1 MSEPSVAVQPF
12 YQRDRCT
19 LYQGD
24 CLEILPLFP
33 ANSVDLIFAD
43 PPYNLSNNGFTCHG
57 GRAVSVNKGDWDRS
71 NGIEQDFEFHRAWIQ
86 ECRRILKP
94 NGTIWISGT
103 YHNIYA
109 CGFALQCLDFHVL
122 NEICWYKPNASPNL
136 SCRFFTASH
145 ETLIWARKS
154 KKGKHVFNY
163 EAMKLGDFPR
173 DPLKLS
179 GRQMR
184 SVWSIPTPPAS
195 EKLQGKHPTQK
206 PLDLLDRII
215 SASTNPGDLVLDPF
229 SGSGTTGLSALRVDR
244 VFIGIEKEAAYLQLA
259 VDRFTTAPLPG
270 SETSEDNHVL
280 ANGKSSSQ
288 PGQQPSHQPDNQT
301 NSKASSKA
309 NNSASSQTKTGSQP
323 AGASV
328 MEPSNSPSSYPSP
341 PNHPNH

>member
-12 YQRDRCT
+12 YQRDRYT

-24 CLEILPLFP
+24 CLEILPTL
-33 ANSVDLIFAD
+33 AADSVDLIFAD

-71 NGIEQDFEFHRAWIQ
+71 NGIQQDFEFHKAWIQ

-94 NGTIWISGT
+94 SGTIWISGT

-122 NEICWYKPNASPNL
+122 NDICWYKPNASPNL

-145 ETLIWARKS
+145 ETLLWARKS
-154 KKGKHVFNY
+154 KKGKHTFNY
-163 EAMKLGDFPR
+163 EAMKTGVFPR

-195 EKLQGKHPTQK
+195 EKLKGKHPTQK
-206 PLDLLDRII
+206 PLDLLDRILL
-215 SASTNPGDLVLDPF
+215 ASTNPGDLVLDPF
-229 SGSGTTGLSALRVDR
+229 AGSATTGLSALRHDR
-244 VFIGIEKEAAYLQLA
+244 VFIGLEKEADYLQLA
-259 VDRFTTAPLPG
+259 IDRLETVLDDRTGDRVAG
-270 SETSEDNHVL
+270 RSEFVKPDPTSAVQ
-280 ANGKSSSQ
+280 K
-288 PGQQPSHQPDNQT
+288 
-301 NSKASSKA
+301 
-309 NNSASSQTKTGSQP
+309 
-323 AGASV
+323 
-328 MEPSNSPSSYPSP
+328 
-341 PNHPNH
+341 